1 MTSSLF
7 LQIVAYASLLTFIV
21 FSTVRVV
28 RYANMPVH
36 LRWELYPVAHETDH
50 PSGGS
55 YFENLDWWTKP
66 RHKSLMGEIKFMGSE
81 IFFFTQYYRRKRNYW
96 YFVYPFHIGLFLLIG
111 WLALLLIGALTSLA
125 GISVSAISANVWGS
139 IVHYL
144 TLVTGMAGFAITSF
158 GCIGLIVKRGIDKDL
173 RLYTTPIDYF
183 KLSFILVILLSGLT
197 AWGFFDPTFATVREF
212 MKGLITF
219 TPAAQM
225 NPATFTNILLICL
238 FLVYMPFTS
247 MMHYLAKYF
256 TYHKVRWDDAPN
268 LKGSEI
274 EKKVREALKQ
284 PVSWSAPHIQSGKSW
299 NEVAQEL
306 PEDATEINA
315 QIDRK

>member
-1 MTSSLF
+1 MISSLF
-7 LQIVAYASLLTFIV
+7 LQIVAYASLLTYIV

-36 LRWELYPVAHETDH
+36 LRWELYPVAHENGH

-66 RHKSLMGEIKFMGSE
+66 IHKSLMGELKFMGSE
-81 IFFFTQYYRRKRNYW
+81 IFFFTQYYRRKRSYW

-111 WLALLLIGALTSLA
+111 WLVLLPIGVLTSLA
-125 GISVSAISANVWGS
+125 GISVFAISASVWGS
-139 IVHYL
+139 TVYYL
-144 TLVTGMAGFAITSF
+144 TLVVGVAGFVIASF
-158 GCIGLIVKRGIDKDL
+158 GCIGLIIKRSMDKDL

-183 KLSFILVILLSGLT
+183 KLSFVLAILLSGLT
-197 AWGFFDPTFATVREF
+197 AWGFFDLAFAAAREF

-225 NPATFTNILLICL
+225 NPVTYANILLICL

-247 MMHYLAKYF
+247 MMHYIAKYF
-256 TYHKVRWDDAPN
+256 TYHRVRWDDQPI
-268 LKGSEI
+268 LKRRDA
-274 EKKVREALKQ
+274 EKKLKELLNQ
-284 PVSWSAPHIQSGKSW
+284 PVSWSAPHIQSKKTWG
-299 NEVAQEL
+299 NIAQG
-306 PEDATEINA
+306 PQEDGTEKA
-315 QIDRK
+315 E